1 MRCLLTLLAYLVSL
15 VVVAALA
22 FVIVIVLA
30 GPHAGLLPQWAEI
43 LVLAA
48 GWIAVVAVPIWV
60 AMRVYKRT
68 GA

>member
-1 MRCLLTLLAYLVSL
+1 MRYLWALLAYIVSL
-15 VVVAALA
+15 IVIAALA

-30 GPHAGLLPQWAEI
+30 GPHAGLLPRWAEI
-43 LVLAA
+43 LVLSA

-60 AMRVYKRT
+60 AVRVYKRT